1 MMMRG
6 DIHYIQD
13 TKDSTG
19 SEQRAG
25 RPAVIVSNN
34 AGNVHSPVVEVVFL
48 TTKPK
53 ADLPTHVTIRGTV
66 KVSTALCEQITSVSI
81 ERVGDYIGTVSDSE
95 MDKINNALLVSLDLP
110 IHTVAY
116 TPDDALLEKVK
127 LLEAEY
133 EGCVKERDY
142 YKKAYD
148 DFVDKLLRRAYGN

>member
-13 TKDSTG
+13 TKNSTG

-34 AGNVHSPVVEVVFL
+34 AGNTYSPVVEVVFL

-53 ADLPTHVTIRGTV
+53 ADLPTHVTIRGAVKTSTV
-66 KVSTALCEQITSVSI
+66 LCEQITSIAI

-95 MDKINNALLVSLDLP
+95 MDRINNALLISLDLP
-110 IHTVAY
+110 VHTVTC

-127 LLEAEY
+127 FLEAEY
-133 EGCVKERDY
+133 ERCTKERDH
-142 YKKAYD
+142 YKKPTMIS
-148 DFVDKLLRRAYGN
+148 